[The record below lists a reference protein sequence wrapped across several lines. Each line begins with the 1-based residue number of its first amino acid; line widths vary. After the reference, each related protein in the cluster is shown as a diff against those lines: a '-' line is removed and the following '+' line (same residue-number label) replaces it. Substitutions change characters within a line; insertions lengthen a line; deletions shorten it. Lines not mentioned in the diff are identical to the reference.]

1 VTLPL
6 RVALDQCLRHASLMK
21 SALADLPNPLDA
33 GALAADEDFLIRAID
48 QFVLRFIKLQDTL
61 GEHVLRAFASEVL
74 AEPVSDL
81 PMIDVLA
88 RLGALRFSRFGAVG
102 TVACPAELAHTR
114 VPWASGDEDRCA
126 GGSPRRCGRAGQV
139 GGATRLTARTSA
151 LIEHCALDLV
161 VEPVRVQG
169 LPLKQAQV

>member
-88 RLGALRFSRFGAVG
+88 RLERYGFLDSVQWARWRALRNSLTHEYPGHPETRIAVLEEARAAAGALDRLVEQLDSR
-102 TVACPAELAHTR
+102 LAR
-114 VPWASGDEDRCA
+114 QR
-126 GGSPRRCGRAGQV
+126 
-139 GGATRLTARTSA
+139 
-151 LIEHCALDLV
+151 
-161 VEPVRVQG
+161 
-169 LPLKQAQV
+169 

>member
-1 VTLPL
+1 MTLPL

-88 RLGALRFSRFGAVG
+88 RLERYGVLDSAQWARWRALRNSLTHEYPGHPETRIAVLEEARAAAGALDRLVEQLDSR
-102 TVACPAELAHTR
+102 LAR
-114 VPWASGDEDRCA
+114 QR
-126 GGSPRRCGRAGQV
+126 
-139 GGATRLTARTSA
+139 
-151 LIEHCALDLV
+151 
-161 VEPVRVQG
+161 
-169 LPLKQAQV
+169 

>member
-33 GALAADEDFLIRAID
+33 GAVAADEDFLIRAID

-88 RLGALRFSRFGAVG
+88 RLERYGFLDSVQWARWRALRNSLTHEYPGHPETRIAVLEEARAAAGALDRLVEQLDSR
-102 TVACPAELAHTR
+102 LAR
-114 VPWASGDEDRCA
+114 QR
-126 GGSPRRCGRAGQV
+126 
-139 GGATRLTARTSA
+139 
-151 LIEHCALDLV
+151 
-161 VEPVRVQG
+161 
-169 LPLKQAQV
+169 

>member
-1 VTLPL
+1 MTLPL

-48 QFVLRFIKLQDTL
+48 QFVLRFLKLQDTL

-88 RLGALRFSRFGAVG
+88 RLERYGFLDSVQWARWRALRNSLTHEYPGHPETRIAVLEEARAAAGALDRLVEQLDSR
-102 TVACPAELAHTR
+102 LAR
-114 VPWASGDEDRCA
+114 QR
-126 GGSPRRCGRAGQV
+126 
-139 GGATRLTARTSA
+139 
-151 LIEHCALDLV
+151 
-161 VEPVRVQG
+161 
-169 LPLKQAQV
+169 

>member
-61 GEHVLRAFASEVL
+61 GVVAGLNLS
-74 AEPVSDL
+74 S
-81 PMIDVLA
+81 
-88 RLGALRFSRFGAVG
+88 FSRSER
-102 TVACPAELAHTR
+102 AC
-114 VPWASGDEDRCA
+114 S
-126 GGSPRRCGRAGQV
+126 S
-139 GGATRLTARTSA
+139 
-151 LIEHCALDLV
+151 
-161 VEPVRVQG
+161 
-169 LPLKQAQV
+169 